1 MSGINIVAS
10 LKEQQETL
18 KRLLEAL
25 QSGKTWTSEKPG
37 RATVEEIVEQIGR
50 IKVLLAELEKLL
62 RPAS

>member
-1 MSGINIVAS
+1 MI
-10 LKEQQETL
+10 LF
-18 KRLLEAL
+18 EAL